1 LGDGEKIQGVRAE
14 DMARR
19 EIRFAGFGGQG
30 LLLAGIMLGNAATIR
45 AGKHAAQT
53 QSYGTEARGGASQCN
68 VVIDDEPIT
77 YVGVVRPDVFVC
89 MSQEAY
95 DKLIGDLRDGG
106 TVFYDADL
114 VKMQDLQGAKQI
126 PIAATKT
133 AIDVIGRK
141 IVANIVILGAVIEG
155 TGVLDADIVKACIRD
170 NVPQGTEGL
179 NAKAFDEGRRLY
191 REVAGGQR
199 TS

>member
-1 LGDGEKIQGVRAE
+1 LGDGGKIQGVREE
-14 DMARR
+14 DMARK

-95 DKLIGDLRDGG
+95 DKLIGDLREGG
-106 TVFYDADL
+106 IVFYDADL
-114 VKMQDLQGAKQI
+114 VKIRDVPGAKQI
-126 PIAATKT
+126 PIPATKT
-133 AIDVIGRK
+133 AIDLFGRK
-141 IVANIVILGAVIEG
+141 IVANVIILGALVEA
-155 TGVLDADIVKACIRD
+155 TKVLDADIVKACIRD
-170 NVPQGTEGL
+170 NVPEGTEEL
-179 NAKAFDEGRRLY
+179 NLKAFDEGRRLY
-191 REVAGGQR
+191 GEIAGG
-199 TS
+199 